1 MKAIKESNGNY
12 NDFKKLANS
21 IIENLNDKELLKEI
35 YIKTIEKC
43 EYLSDFIELAKN
55 VVKNLNDKEL
65 VKEIYKKAGEKCDY
79 ATYFVE
85 LAEYIIKDLND
96 KEFAKEVYKK
106 AENKCERVSHF
117 VELAESIIENL
128 NDKEWSIK
136 LYKQAKEKSEY
147 YYDFRDLLESIVESL
162 NDKEFAKEVYKKTEE
177 SLENNDRIK
186 ELSNILTKNGKN
198 KFEIEYINSIK
209 KLETN
214 IDDNGFGLDED
225 NNLVVLTSN
234 GIDLFSE
241 KGDYVKNIKTFDE
254 YEQEEFCAI
263 AMSSNG
269 KFIAI
274 ENTEFSVLDTFEIN
288 KNSKDQPLIEIG
300 SVRDESVLYIRGDYI
315 FNDGIFA
322 LSEDGNYMAISED
335 NEIYVFSTDD
345 RRGYY
350 WLIGDNINY
359 DDDEKSAITLN
370 NSYLV
375 AGDSNGS
382 IHLWEFSDL
391 EGDYYEPDD
400 DAIYKTPSKTFND
413 HKEEITAI
421 TISKDNKY
429 LISASNDKTIK
440 IWNIRNRKCL
450 KTIEENDYVQSIVIS
465 NDNKSIFYV
474 TSDNEIKEI
483 KFI

>member
-1 MKAIKESNGNY
+1 
-12 NDFKKLANS
+12 
-21 IIENLNDKELLKEI
+21 LKEI

-79 ATYFVE
+79 DTYFVE

-162 NDKEFAKEVYKKTEE
+162 NDKELIEEVYKKAEE

-186 ELSNILTKNGKN
+186 ELSNILIKNGKN

-214 IDDNGFGLDED
+214 INDDGFGLDED
-225 NNLVVLTSN
+225 NNLVVLTSKR
-234 GIDLFSE
+234 IDLFSE
-241 KGDYVKNIKTFDE
+241 KGDYVTNIKTFDE
-254 YEQEEFCAI
+254 EFDAI

-274 ENTEFSVLDTFEIN
+274 NKYSYLLNTFEIN
-288 KNSKDQPLIEIG
+288 KNSKDQPLVQIG
-300 SVRDESVLYIRGDYI
+300 RVNDESVLYPAGENFFD
-315 FNDGIFA
+315 NDSIYA
-322 LSEDGNYMAISED
+322 LSEDGNYMAIGFKD
-335 NEIYVFSTDD
+335 NEIYVFFTDEE
-345 RRGYY
+345 RRGYL
-350 WLIGDNINY
+350 WFISDGNY
-359 DDDEKSAITLN
+359 DDKKSAITLN
-370 NSYLV
+370 NYYLV
-375 AGDSNGS
+375 VGYSNGS
-382 IHLWEFSDL
+382 INLWEFIDL
-391 EGDYYEPDD
+391 EGYYHEPDD

-413 HKEEITAI
+413 HKKEITAI

-429 LISASNDKTIK
+429 TIYTPLFHLICYTI
-440 IWNIRNRKCL
+440 
-450 KTIEENDYVQSIVIS
+450 
-465 NDNKSIFYV
+465 
-474 TSDNEIKEI
+474 
-483 KFI
+483 

>member
-1 MKAIKESNGNY
+1 
-12 NDFKKLANS
+12 
-21 IIENLNDKELLKEI
+21 
-35 YIKTIEKC
+35 
-43 EYLSDFIELAKN
+43 
-55 VVKNLNDKEL
+55 
-65 VKEIYKKAGEKCDY
+65 
-79 ATYFVE
+79 
-85 LAEYIIKDLND
+85 
-96 KEFAKEVYKK
+96 
-106 AENKCERVSHF
+106 
-117 VELAESIIENL
+117 
-128 NDKEWSIK
+128 
-136 LYKQAKEKSEY
+136 
-147 YYDFRDLLESIVESL
+147 
-162 NDKEFAKEVYKKTEE
+162 
-177 SLENNDRIK
+177 LENNDRIK
-186 ELSNILTKNGKN
+186 ELSNIVTKNGKN

-214 IDDNGFGLDED
+214 INDDGFGVDED

-254 YEQEEFCAI
+254 DEDEYEQNFGAK

-274 ENTEFSVLDTFEIN
+274 DEYSYLLNTFEIN
-288 KNSKDQPLIEIG
+288 KNSKDQPLVQIG
-300 SVRDESVLYIRGDYI
+300 RVNDESVLYLAGDHI
-315 FNDGIFA
+315 FDNDSIYA
-322 LSEDGNYMAISED
+322 LSEDGNYMAIGFKD

-350 WLIGDNINY
+350 WLISDGNY
-359 DDDEKSAITLN
+359 DDEKSAITLN
-370 NSYLV
+370 NYYLV
-375 AGDSNGS
+375 VGYSNGS
-382 IHLWEFSDL
+382 INLWEFIDL
-391 EGDYYEPDD
+391 EGYYHEPDD

-413 HKEEITAI
+413 HKKEITAI

-429 LISASNDKTIK
+429 LISASKDKTIK

-450 KTIEENDYVQSIVIS
+450 KTIEETEEVKSIVIS